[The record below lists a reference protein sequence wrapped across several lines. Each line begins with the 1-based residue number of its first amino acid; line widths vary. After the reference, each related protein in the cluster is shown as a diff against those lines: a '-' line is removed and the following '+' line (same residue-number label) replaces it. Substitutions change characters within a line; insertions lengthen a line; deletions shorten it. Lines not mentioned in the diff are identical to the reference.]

1 MNLRRS
7 GSIAQV
13 ALPVL
18 VVLLAS
24 CGSAPKRNSEA
35 PASSAPAAAN
45 YTPKIGVAV
54 RTASRTCVQIAN
66 ANLAP
71 DAPITLVI
79 PAAPQ
84 SFTQVQ
90 IKAPSTSACPI
101 TKDLNANVSSYELNV
116 PSDAAIP
123 KGVPMFAV
131 VGTSSPFTIQNN
143 NVVADLDQNGQHRT
157 FRECS
162 ANDGVYLTVWTG
174 SALASPL
181 LWHGHYYE
189 AGNPALGPACTPGEM
204 AGSQQ

>member
-1 MNLRRS
+1 
-7 GSIAQV
+7 
-13 ALPVL
+13 

-35 PASSAPAAAN
+35 PASSTPAAAN
-45 YTPKIGVAV
+45 YAPKIGIAV
-54 RTASRTCVQIAN
+54 RTSSRTCVQIAN

-71 DAPITLVI
+71 DSPITLVI
-79 PAAPQ
+79 PTAPQ

-90 IKAPSTSACPI
+90 VKAPSASACPI
-101 TKDLNANVSSYELNV
+101 TKDLNANVSSYELNIQA
-116 PSDAAIP
+116 DAAVP
-123 KGVPMFAV
+123 KQVPMFAV
-131 VGTSSPFTIQNN
+131 VGTSAPFTIQDN

-162 ANDGVYLTVWTG
+162 ASDGVYLTVWSG

-204 AGSQQ
+204 AVSH